1 VAAGIRQPQADR
13 SRKEG
18 VAVYVCV
25 ALDLSVSGFG
35 PSGMGCNWLEVS

>member
-1 VAAGIRQPQADR
+1 
-13 SRKEG
+13 

-35 PSGMGCNWLEVS
+35 PSGMGFNWLEVS